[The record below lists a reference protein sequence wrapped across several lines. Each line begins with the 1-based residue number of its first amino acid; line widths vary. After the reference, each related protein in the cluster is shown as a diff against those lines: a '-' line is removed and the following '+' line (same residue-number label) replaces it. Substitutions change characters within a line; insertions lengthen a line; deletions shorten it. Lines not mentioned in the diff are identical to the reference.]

1 MTSIPRNES
10 YSHHNPAIG
19 RFQCFMTFA
28 WYGHLKLQTAGISTD
43 WPLWLVIVFS
53 WAIALFE
60 YSFMIPANRIGY
72 VGNGGPMTLMQL
84 KVTQEA
90 ITLIVFTVITI
101 FVFGGETL
109 RWNHIA
115 AFVLLV
121 GAVYLAFLK

>member
-1 MTSIPRNES
+1 M
-10 YSHHNPAIG
+10 NPIVTTILLLVVSNV
-19 RFQCFMTFA
+19 FMTFA
-28 WYGHLKLQTAGISTD
+28 WYGHLKLQTAGILTD

>member
-1 MTSIPRNES
+1 MSPLITTILLLVVSNV
-10 YSHHNPAIG
+10 
-19 RFQCFMTFA
+19 FMTFA
-28 WYGHLKLQTAGISTD
+28 WYGHLKLQTAGISTH
-43 WPLWLVIVFS
+43 WPLWLVIIFS

-72 VGNGGPMTLMQL
+72 EGNGGPMTLMQL

-90 ITLIVFTVITI
+90 ITLVVFTVITM

-115 AFVLLV
+115 AFLLLI

>member
-1 MTSIPRNES
+1 M
-10 YSHHNPAIG
+10 NPIVTTILLLVVSNV
-19 RFQCFMTFA
+19 FMTFA

-43 WPLWLVIVFS
+43 WSLWLVIVFS

-72 VGNGGPMTLMQL
+72 AGNGGPMTLMQL

-90 ITLIVFTVITI
+90 ITLIVFTGITI